1 MHTSFW
7 EQDAMLDADFVVIG
21 GGIIGL
27 QTAIELRERA
37 PAASVVLLERG
48 LLPSGASSRNAG
60 FACFG
65 SLTEILGDIEALG
78 EAAALGIVERRWRGL
93 NRLRRR
99 LDDAAL
105 GFECFG
111 GSELLRQDD
120 LPALEHMDELN
131 RKLQPMFGQ
140 AIFSLDADGL
150 RTSGFG
156 GDIKAL
162 VRDPLEAQIHS
173 GRAMRSLARLAAQ
186 KGVEIHTGAEVTGLE
201 QGDGLVSIAVAG
213 GRGLHN
219 LRFRAAR
226 VALCTSAFTA
236 QLLPGCGIVP
246 GRGQVVVTSPIPD
259 LPWRGTYHMEQGFY
273 YFRNL
278 GSRVLLGGARN
289 CAFDEETTDNMAL
302 STTIQLALEAML
314 KHTILP
320 GRNFAIEHRWAGI
333 MGFTE
338 RGLPEAKM
346 AGERI
351 ALGFGCNGM
360 GVALSADIAAETAAL
375 LTQ

>member
-27 QTAIELRERA
+27 QTAIELRERV
-37 PAASVVLLERG
+37 PGASVVALERG

-65 SLTEILGDIEALG
+65 SLTEILADIEELG
-78 EAAALGIVERRWRGL
+78 EEKALGIVERRWRGL
-93 NRLRRR
+93 NRLRKR

-111 GSELLRQDD
+111 GSELLREQD
-120 LPALEHMDELN
+120 LPALEQLESLN
-131 RKLQPMFGQ
+131 GKLAPMFGRR
-140 AIFSLDADGL
+140 IFSVDQQGL
-150 RTSGFG
+150 RASGFAG
-156 GDIKAL
+156 RIKAL
-162 VRDPLEAQIHS
+162 VHCPLEAQIHS
-173 GRAMRSLARLAAQ
+173 GRAMRSLAKLAAQ
-186 KGVEIHTGAEVTGLE
+186 HGVEIHTGAEVTGIE
-201 QGDGLVSIAVAG
+201 QSDGFVSIAVAG
-213 GRGLHN
+213 ERG

-226 VALCTSAFTA
+226 VAICTSGFTA
-236 QLLPGCGIVP
+236 GLLSGCGIAP

-273 YFRNL
+273 YFRNV
-278 GSRVLLGGARN
+278 GQRVLLGGARN
-289 CAFDEETTDNMAL
+289 LAFDAETTKDMAL
-302 STTIQLALEAML
+302 SDTIQQALETML
-314 KHTILP
+314 RETILP
-320 GRNFAIEHRWAGI
+320 DRDFAIEHRWAGI

-338 RGLPEAKM
+338 RGLPEVRM
-346 AGERI
+346 VGERI

-360 GVALSADIAAETAAL
+360 GVALSADIAAETAQL
-375 LTQ
+375 LAQ

>member
-37 PAASVVLLERG
+37 PAASVVVLERG

-65 SLTEILGDIEALG
+65 SLTEILADIEELG
-78 EAAALGIVERRWRGL
+78 EEKALGIVARRWQGL

-111 GSELLRQDD
+111 GSELLREQD
-120 LPALEHMDELN
+120 LPALEQLESLNDKLSPLFGRRIFALDEAGLN
-131 RKLQPMFGQ
+131 G
-140 AIFSLDADGL
+140 
-150 RTSGFG
+150 SGFG
-156 GDIKAL
+156 KRVKAL
-162 VRDPLEAQIHS
+162 VHCPLEAQIHS
-173 GRAMRSLARLAAQ
+173 GRAMRSLAKLAAQ
-186 KGVEIHTGAEVTGLE
+186 KGVEIHTGAEVTAIE
-201 QGDGLVSIAVAG
+201 QGDGCVSIAVAG
-213 GRGLHN
+213 GRG

-226 VALCTSAFTA
+226 VALCTSGFTA
-236 QLLPGCGIVP
+236 GLLPECGIVP
-246 GRGQVVVTSPIPD
+246 GRGQVVVTSPIAD

-273 YFRNL
+273 YFRNV
-278 GSRVLLGGARN
+278 GQRVLLGGARN
-289 CAFDEETTDNMAL
+289 IAFDEETTNEMNLSESIQQAL
-302 STTIQLALEAML
+302 DTML
-314 KHTILP
+314 RETILP
-320 GRNFAIEHRWAGI
+320 GRDFAIEHRWAGV

-338 RGLPEAKM
+338 RGLPEVKM
-346 AGERI
+346 VGERM

-375 LTQ
+375 LA